1 MNANS
6 TASSVYRKAA
16 NVRKNGGSNST
27 LLLIF
32 YCQSASAR
40 VFFLFHYPFRKKN
53 MKIAALPDAKNFMTS
68 YPLSKILSAR
78 LLNINFF
85 YPHPRNRNKIYINI
99 IFLNG
104 VRIGRFALGK
114 NLCT

>member
-1 MNANS
+1 MSEKMAGVILRYFSFFTANPHLR
-6 TASSVYRKAA
+6 VY
-16 NVRKNGGSNST
+16 
-27 LLLIF
+27 
-32 YCQSASAR
+32 
-40 VFFLFHYPFRKKN
+40 FFLFHYPFRKKN
-53 MKIAALPDAKNFMTS
+53 MKIAALPDAKNFMPSTIFS
-68 YPLSKILSAR
+68 RKNSERKITEYK
-78 LLNINFF
+78 FF

>member
-1 MNANS
+1 MSEKMAGVILRYFSFFTANPHLR
-6 TASSVYRKAA
+6 VY
-16 NVRKNGGSNST
+16 
-27 LLLIF
+27 
-32 YCQSASAR
+32 
-40 VFFLFHYPFRKKN
+40 FFLFHYPFRKKN

-104 VRIGRFALGK
+104 VRIGRFVLGK

>member
-16 NVRKNGGSNST
+16 NVRKMAGVILRYFSFFTANPH
-27 LLLIF
+27 L
-32 YCQSASAR
+32 R
-40 VFFLFHYPFRKKN
+40 VYFFLFHYPFRKKN

-85 YPHPRNRNKIYINI
+85 IPTQETGIK
-99 IFLNG
+99 F
-104 VRIGRFALGK
+104 
-114 NLCT
+114 T